1 MSQTVRDVMTRAP
14 ITVAPTASAGQVA
27 ELMRDADVGVVLVT
41 DGLELKGLITDR
53 DLVVRVLARGRGP
66 LDEIGGACSSELTFV
81 SPEDDV
87 ATAIDLMRT
96 RAIRRLPVLE
106 DGQPVGIVS
115 IGDLAV
121 SLGGGSVL
129 GDISEAPSNW

>member
-14 ITVAPTASAGQVA
+14 ITVTPSASAGQVA

-53 DLVVRVLARGRGP
+53 DLVVRLLARGQGP
-66 LDEIGGACSSELTFV
+66 QAEVGEACSSELTYV
-81 SPEDDV
+81 TPEDDV
-87 ATAIDLMRT
+87 ATAVDLMRT

-121 SLGGGSVL
+121 AVGGGSVL
-129 GDISEAPSNW
+129 SDISEAPSNW